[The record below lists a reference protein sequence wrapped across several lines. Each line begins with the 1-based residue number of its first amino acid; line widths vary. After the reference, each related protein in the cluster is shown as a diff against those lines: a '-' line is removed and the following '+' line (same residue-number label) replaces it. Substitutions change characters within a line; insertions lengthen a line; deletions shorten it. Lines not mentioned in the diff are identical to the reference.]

1 MSPVA
6 RYLSKILV
14 GAVVGVVLGALVGGI
29 IVGFSWGASAIIGGC
44 IFASLSTLYAMLLST
59 LTIHADPTGRGAT
72 YSYNGAD

>member
-14 GAVVGVVLGALVGGI
+14 GAVVGAVLGALVGEI

-44 IFASLSTLYAMLLST
+44 IFASLSTLYGHA
-59 LTIHADPTGRGAT
+59 TIHADYPRR
-72 YSYNGAD
+72 SDR